1 LRGPQ
6 TINNFAPGNRH
17 LTPAQIDSL
26 NRFVET
32 LPDDTSSHLCFMSV
46 PDAESQNYAYEIQQI
61 FEKKGKT
68 KQLVNGL
75 FWHPTVPVGIN
86 VH

>member
-1 LRGPQ
+1 
-6 TINNFAPGNRH
+6 
-17 LTPAQIDSL
+17 
-26 NRFVET
+26 
-32 LPDDTSSHLCFMSV
+32 MSV